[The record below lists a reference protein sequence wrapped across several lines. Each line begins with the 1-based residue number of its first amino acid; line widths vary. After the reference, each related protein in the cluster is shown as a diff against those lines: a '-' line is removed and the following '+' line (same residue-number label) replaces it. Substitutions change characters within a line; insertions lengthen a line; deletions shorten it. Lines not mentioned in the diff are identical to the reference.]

1 MDPAIKQ
8 AGQLRQQLQADIANL
23 LNAYT
28 AATGL
33 RIDDLRIS
41 DTIRRYAPESEAY
54 AVTVE
59 VKL

>member
-8 AGQLRQQLQADIANL
+8 AGQLRQKLQADIAKL
-23 LNAYT
+23 LNEYT

-33 RIDDLRIS
+33 RINDLRLN
-41 DTIRRYAPESEAY
+41 DTFNRYGPEVY
-54 AVTVE
+54 AVKVE

>member
-8 AGQLRQQLQADIANL
+8 AGQLRQQLQADIAKL

-33 RIDDLRIS
+33 RVTSLDH
-41 DTIRRYAPESEAY
+41 DTTLGRGTEPATYTVS
-54 AVTVE
+54 VE
-59 VKL
+59 VRL